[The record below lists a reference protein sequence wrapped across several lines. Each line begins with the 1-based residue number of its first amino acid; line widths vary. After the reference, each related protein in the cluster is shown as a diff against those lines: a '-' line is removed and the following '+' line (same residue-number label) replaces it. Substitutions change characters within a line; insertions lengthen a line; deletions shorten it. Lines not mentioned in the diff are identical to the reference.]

1 MDKGKKRKREEE
13 EEAKKGEAFG
23 EQVDKNDVKEM
34 SWIHRGE
41 SGNLLVNKFN
51 VNQKE

>member
-1 MDKGKKRKREEE
+1 MIVSIQNL
-13 EEAKKGEAFG
+13 AKKGEAFG

-34 SWIHRGE
+34 SWIHRGK

-51 VNQKE
+51 VNQIE